1 LGLIN
6 KTIPNIANDKTLMNG
21 INKASNKDL
30 FDFMTILK
38 FNIDNSTDYEKEKLN
53 ESIIKILEITDDYK
67 NTN

>member
-38 FNIDNSTDYEKEKLN
+38 FNIDNSTDYKKEKLN
-53 ESIIKILEITDDYK
+53 ESIRKSLEITDDYK

>member
-53 ESIIKILEITDDYK
+53 ESIRKILEITDDYK